1 VNIAILAAVFVT
13 VFLAVLAATGGK
25 KEDDLMS
32 RLDLS
37 QRRESAKKTRLQL
50 GKLIIGG
57 LTSRISALK
66 YPWLVKYREDVRQK
80 LNQAGNPAE
89 LTPDGF
95 ITLVFVSITGMIVLE
110 ALFLKK
116 INIVA
121 FGIFGMLGYLL
132 PNASLKNMIT
142 KRHHSILRELP
153 SILDLLTLSMEA
165 GIDFNAA
172 VNKVISKSEKSPLTD
187 ELLLMQ
193 QGLRLGQ
200 SRKDSMTEMSKRVSL
215 DALTSVVS
223 AIIQADNLG
232 ASLGPVLRVQSEQ
245 MRIER
250 FQLAEK
256 LAHQAPVKML
266 FPLMFFI
273 FPSIVIMLFGPLA
286 LKFMGGVF
294 EGVF

>member
-1 VNIAILAAVFVT
+1 MINVIFLV
-13 VFLAVLAATGGK
+13 VFLTAFLLVLGFFSGG
-25 KEDDLMS
+25 EEIDIAS
-32 RLDLS
+32 RLEI
-37 QRRESAKKTRLQL
+37 RRRKETKKKISI
-50 GKLIIGG
+50 GKVLMDG
-57 LTSRISALK
+57 LTAQIAKLK
-66 YPWLVKYREDVRQK
+66 FPFLERYREEIRKK
-80 LNQAGNPAE
+80 LNQAGNPAD
-89 LTPDGF
+89 LIPDSF
-95 ITLVFVSITGMIVLE
+95 IALVLVSIVGMIILE
-110 ALFLKK
+110 ILFFKK
-116 INIVA
+116 INIVVFA
-121 FGIFGMLGYLL
+121 LAGFLGYFL
-132 PNASLKNMIT
+132 PNASLKSIIA

-153 SILDLLTLSMEA
+153 NILDLLTLSMEA

-172 VNKVISKSEKSPLTD
+172 VNKVIAKSKKSPLTD
-187 ELLLMQ
+187 ELALMQ

-200 SRKDSMTEMSKRVSL
+200 SRRESLRDMGDRVSL
-215 DALTSVVS
+215 DALTSVTS

-250 FQLAEK
+250 FQMAEK

-286 LKFMGGVF
+286 LKFMSGVF

>member
-1 VNIAILAAVFVT
+1 MNIAILASVFFT
-13 VFLAVLAATGGK
+13 VFFVILAAAGGK

-32 RLDLS
+32 LLDLS
-37 QRRESAKKTRLQL
+37 QQKESSKPKLQL
-50 GKLIIGG
+50 SKVIIGG

-66 YPWLVKYREDVRQK
+66 YSWLVKYRDDVRQK

-95 ITLVFVSITGMIVLE
+95 ITLVLVSIIGMILLE
-110 ALFLKK
+110 VLFLKK

-121 FGIFGMLGYLL
+121 FGIFGIMGYFL

-153 SILDLLTLSMEA
+153 NILDLLTLSMEA

-187 ELLLMQ
+187 ELRLMQ

-200 SRKDSMTEMSKRVSL
+200 SRKESMTEMSKRVSL
-215 DALTSVVS
+215 DALTSVIS

-294 EGVF
+294 GGVF